1 MTATSSGQKLARIFA
16 GKDLVEAAWPTANSQ
31 SVAADS
37 APAADVPVV
46 SPSVIK
52 PVSFQTGPGDR
63 SMTPEEQAAANQAR
77 RDEQQQFSPVPG
89 GNRPSP
95 GSNTQPAQPN
105 QNPQSVQN
113 QQPQQVPATTTP
125 GAAKPVDAPAPAQ
138 PNPADSTV
146 PAPTLPAEGV
156 PWETRSD
163 NGAVATS
170 VIVPGTGGQT
180 IDTTIRNADG
190 TITQVRSV
198 SDGNGGV
205 TTWTANADGSLSV
218 RYPDGTNGAPPNQ
231 AKIYTVPAGQDP
243 SGPAPISTDISA
255 DGKNTHTESVNP
267 DGTVSKADSKVR
279 DDGTI
284 RTDHINPNGSTSS
297 TVATPGANGAIN
309 TTLISDIDA
318 NGYGYDTDDNGIRWD
333 VTPTSREGFDH
344 KALELHVQE
353 KEGDNFREKI
363 FDKYGHLVS
372 SQLYDPTGSLIS
384 GSTLKDG
391 VQIITGR
398 AIDVRKQ
405 ADDQMNRAVM
415 AAMALSR
422 DRKTVDTSSKDYI
435 AARQLSDM
443 LGQLHGDRDALIKTV
458 WKDGLLVQVSIAGK
472 NGIDHVVSIGEKPG
486 KASDPNRFLQFDRHP
501 DGSMTDAN
509 GNHLVQVGD
518 SIIRYGPDGKPVIP
532 NSSEARN
539 PSIVKYSIAVGGKY
553 DFEVEPKA
561 FENTSN
567 RRFVQRPDT
576 GVNAEIT
583 EVLIPPGVSADKIYK
598 VAGGGV
604 LFKDGSGFHWATDP
618 GHGPSV
624 AEQFEDLAFEL
635 ATLAVLDG
643 AGRVAFRAG
652 AKVIAAFKA
661 REAAAL
667 AREAAAAA
675 AAAKAAPG
683 IAANTA
689 RAGIADST
697 APFSWGGSA
706 APKSVPKAGLPAEQP
721 PAAWG
726 GSAGSPSVPKAA
738 LPTEQPPVSWGG
750 SAGSPSAPK
759 ITPPPTE
766 APARVGSPTRYE
778 APAANPHTTFPNQN
792 APIPA
797 KQLPFA
803 PADPYANTL
812 IQTDAGIAGQLRYV
826 IHQSDTIVELETKEL
841 IGVTGSSQTR
851 IVNQAGRSGGTIPPA
866 RGAGSS
872 RGGSLGSNA
881 GGGSGSSGG
890 GGGRGGGG
898 GGGGRGGTGDSDSG
912 RDFSDLTRSNKQLRS
927 DGLDDVR
934 TRTGRDPELDE
945 VRRPGSRAL
954 TTTRYRMD
962 NGKSGDFFGYSG
974 KKPQESWSPADR
986 SVYRPAPNKRIFED
1000 RKAASYDPNSPTL
1013 RSARLTDRAND
1024 SEINTFEELVRTHLE
1039 TVRDF
1044 SRKDVEAA
1052 IQNAVKKVARDIE
1065 NGRVEYPSGKRGQI
1079 QRAKDRV
1086 EESIRYLNE
1095 IGSRNAAKSG
1105 GEYTP
1110 FSIDE
1115 ITGDV
1120 RLVMDIP
1127 PGRSFPAFEQICDS
1141 CKDVVS
1147 TYRAIFPGIRLE
1159 IRSLAQDRLA

>member
-37 APAADVPVV
+37 APAGDVPVV

-95 GSNTQPAQPN
+95 GANTQPAQPN
-105 QNPQSVQN
+105 QNPQPVQN

-138 PNPADSTV
+138 PNPADSTA

-267 DGTVSKADSKVR
+267 DGTVSQADSKVR

-284 RTDHINPNGSTSS
+284 RTDHVNPNGSTSS

-415 AAMALSR
+415 AAIALSR

-435 AARQLSDM
+435 SARQLSDM

-472 NGIDHVVSIGEKPG
+472 NGVDHVVSIGEKPG
-486 KASDPNRFLQFDRHP
+486 KASDPNRFLQFDRYP
-501 DGSMTDAN
+501 DGSMIDAN

-532 NSSEARN
+532 NSSEARK

-553 DFEVEPKA
+553 EFEVEPKA

-583 EVLIPPGVSADKIYK
+583 EVLMPPGVSADKMYK

-643 AGRVAFRAG
+643 AGRIAFRAG
-652 AKVIAAFKA
+652 AKVVAAFKA

-675 AAAKAAPG
+675 AAQKAAPG
-683 IAANTA
+683 IAANTG
-689 RAGIADST
+689 RAGIPDST
-697 APFSWGGSA
+697 APFSWGGSSA
-706 APKSVPKAGLPAEQP
+706 ANPVPRAG
-721 PAAWG
+721 
-726 GSAGSPSVPKAA
+726 
-738 LPTEQPPVSWGG
+738 LPTEQPPVSWRGSAASPASPRAAFPTEQPPASWGG
-750 SAGSPSAPK
+750 SAASPSVPKVSQAP
-759 ITPPPTE
+759 
-766 APARVGSPTRYE
+766 APGTARVGPPPRIE
-778 APAANPHTTFPNQN
+778 APAANPHTTFPDHGASVPRQGAEPWSDLPSRAGST
-792 APIPA
+792 APRAGVPAPRIAELEVETELGASTSRSRPPAGPTSTVGRGAELARAGHVAAEPVAAGPTRLMRKGGKPQKFPKLPPLKGDLMFSEETTIAIAQKYGIDISDIRFVHYRGNIRGLGYGETTSPHDVTLYPEAFRKGAEFIKVIANGHMDVIPETIYLTGEA
-797 KQLPFA
+797 RLARTLYHEKFHADELKQL
-803 PADPYANTL
+803 
-812 IQTDAGIAGQLRYV
+812 GMKR
-826 IHQSDTIVELETKEL
+826 
-841 IGVTGSSQTR
+841 
-851 IVNQAGRSGGTIPPA
+851 PP
-866 RGAGSS
+866 
-872 RGGSLGSNA
+872 
-881 GGGSGSSGG
+881 
-890 GGGRGGGG
+890 
-898 GGGGRGGTGDSDSG
+898 
-912 RDFSDLTRSNKQLRS
+912 
-927 DGLDDVR
+927 
-934 TRTGRDPELDE
+934 
-945 VRRPGSRAL
+945 
-954 TTTRYRMD
+954 
-962 NGKSGDFFGYSG
+962 
-974 KKPQESWSPADR
+974 
-986 SVYRPAPNKRIFED
+986 
-1000 RKAASYDPNSPTL
+1000 
-1013 RSARLTDRAND
+1013 
-1024 SEINTFEELVRTHLE
+1024 
-1039 TVRDF
+1039 
-1044 SRKDVEAA
+1044 
-1052 IQNAVKKVARDIE
+1052 
-1065 NGRVEYPSGKRGQI
+1065 
-1079 QRAKDRV
+1079 
-1086 EESIRYLNE
+1086 
-1095 IGSRNAAKSG
+1095 RNA
-1105 GEYTP
+1105 EEVLQ
-1110 FSIDE
+1110 F
-1115 ITGDV
+1115 
-1120 RLVMDIP
+1120 
-1127 PGRSFPAFEQICDS
+1127 
-1141 CKDVVS
+1141 
-1147 TYRAIFPGIRLE
+1147 E
-1159 IRSLAQDRLA
+1159 IRAWAAENEWWESVGKYIHDATGK